1 MPPADAPAD
10 ELRDWRQHPDGQ
22 WRRAYQM
29 SARTLTLASSRSVF
43 VDVDGEQAEDG
54 TVSRTITVEGA
65 DRLTSAE
72 ARQVARA
79 LMAAAEELD
88 RAEAVDAD
96 G

>member
-1 MPPADAPAD
+1 
-10 ELRDWRQHPDGQ
+10 
-22 WRRAYQM
+22 
-29 SARTLTLASSRSVF
+29 VF

-72 ARQVARA
+72 AKQVARA

-88 RAEAVDAD
+88 GAEAVD